1 MRPSPFFFQQVLDHL
16 LSIALVLFLMGL
28 AVQVYPVAQQLAEV
42 CARVASQS
50 DLRFD
55 VQYHYALTG
64 EWPKDLDTML
74 RTRLRGI
81 PYQPYAGD
89 EVALEDGAI
98 RILATQG
105 SIRGKVISLRPATMA
120 GNAIGPVAWVVGT
133 GADVAGRAI
142 QGLDHTTVER
152 DLIQDLME

>member
-1 MRPSPFFFQQVLDHL
+1 LGCFLLKNGDLAWSDPDPSRP
-16 LSIALVLFLMGL
+16 
-28 AVQVYPVAQQLAEV
+28 
-42 CARVASQS
+42 
-50 DLRFD
+50 
-55 VQYHYALTG
+55 
-64 EWPKDLDTML
+64 L